1 MTPWQ
6 WPGLVTLSSGSPPC
20 STDARRRHTPPKSR
34 RATRRALR
42 WRGLTGTH
50 DSARKSNA
58 PVGLPGLG
66 RRTQT
71 GSAVRL
77 KGHVDP
83 YRNEQSDCRKPDQ
96 ARDEISPATVQL
108 PHPMRYISL
117 PHRWPSLSRQTTNL
131 ENPRGSCFADTAQNQ
146 ARIDPGDILPVERPE
161 PGTTSGRQKGRRRKI
176 VE

>member
-6 WPGLVTLSSGSPPC
+6 RPGPVTLSSGSPPC
-20 STDARRRHTPPKSR
+20 STDARRRHTPPESR

-42 WRGLTGTH
+42 WRGPTGTH

-77 KGHVDP
+77 KGHIDP
-83 YRNEQSDCRKPDQ
+83 YSNEQGDGHRPDHAKNQ
-96 ARDEISPATVQL
+96 ISPAPTQL

-117 PHRWPSLSRQTTNL
+117 PHRRPSRGHTRCSTLQEHRPMALYCCDVAAKLS
-131 ENPRGSCFADTAQNQ
+131 NPPLPYFVRWADRAF
-146 ARIDPGDILPVERPE
+146 RPSQRS
-161 PGTTSGRQKGRRRKI
+161 PSGF
-176 VE
+176 